1 MLLYNDTYLFV
12 KLAIIFLNILLKLL
26 MLFRAGQLALLE
38 ARHGPR

>member
-1 MLLYNDTYLFV
+1 MLLYNDKYLFV

-38 ARHGPR
+38 APHGPR